1 MNSNV
6 SFFKKMYYL
15 PVMYFNNKK
24 NEYNTIKDKL
34 KNSLSEHK
42 LHYFNDNHNI
52 SKYIKYKSNI
62 IQLILIDHGY
72 KNSDETGNELLDKII
87 KKWINTDTL
96 EEIKNS
102 IYNRTKKNV
111 INNEKMINNIEEIM
125 ILISLQML
133 ENYYF
138 C

>member
-1 MNSNV
+1 
-6 SFFKKMYYL
+6 MYYL
-15 PVMYFNNKK
+15 PVIYFNINN
-24 NEYNTIKDKL
+24 NEYKSITNKL
-34 KNSLSEHK
+34 KKSLSKHK
-42 LHYFNDNHNI
+42 IIFYNDKNNI
-52 SKYIKYKSNI
+52 SKYIDYKNDI

-72 KNSDETGNELLDKII
+72 KNSDETGNKLLDKII
-87 KKWINTDTL
+87 KKWENDDSI
-96 EEIKNS
+96 EEIKNL

-125 ILISLQML
+125 VLISLQIL